1 MNEAS
6 LLHSDILLA
15 PVLLGVPWILFL
27 VFQINLPIYY
37 LSFRS
42 SQNSVPST
50 VISQDFFTCPNSPQD
65 EQQTPF
71 ASTSVSASRNFERLS
86 PSPEKE
92 INYVVTTNTDYPWT
106 SIEELLL
113 NEDESVASFRLHG
126 YIREILP
133 VPWVLHAK
141 RNWKQSL
148 AMVCKVEKI

>member
-1 MNEAS
+1 MLTTIPWETKICTIRG
-6 LLHSDILLA
+6 ILST
-15 PVLLGVPWILFL
+15 
-27 VFQINLPIYY
+27 
-37 LSFRS
+37 SFRS
-42 SQNSVPST
+42 SQNSLPST

-65 EQQTPF
+65 EQQPPF
-71 ASTSVSASRNFERLS
+71 ASTSVSARNFERLS

-92 INYVVTTNTDYPWT
+92 INYVVTTDTDYPWT

-148 AMVCKVEKI
+148 AMVCMTYDFEFL